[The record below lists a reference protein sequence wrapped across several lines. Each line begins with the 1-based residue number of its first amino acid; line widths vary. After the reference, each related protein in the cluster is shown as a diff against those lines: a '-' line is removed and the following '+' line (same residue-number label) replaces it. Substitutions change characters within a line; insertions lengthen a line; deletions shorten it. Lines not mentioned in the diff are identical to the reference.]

1 MALHLCQQMLHDW
14 SRAEDAVQEA
24 VLQAWLSLEKL
35 RHPERFGAW
44 LVGIVL
50 HVSQSWL
57 RYRAARAWSL
67 EALLGGRLVPEPVDL
82 AESPLE
88 CAELRDLQRRVRQ
101 AIKALPAGQRTAVT
115 LFYLADLSHAEI
127 AALLGIPSGAVK
139 SRLHKGRD
147 RLRRTLLDL
156 WLEEHMTNQISDFID
171 VQVADVRAVPVDNPP
186 GERRVVLLAERDG
199 QRTLPVWVG
208 GFEGDSIAIG
218 LLHAQA
224 RRPLT
229 FAFASQLLEAAGARL
244 QEVRIA
250 RLVDETFYAQVV
262 VQGPAGERAFDARPS
277 DAIALAL
284 EAGAPIRVSDEVMQ
298 KAGVEQR
305 DLAQKTINSRSAR
318 DHVDEI
324 RERLAQPIANWSRS
338 TLF

>member
-1 MALHLCQQMLHDW
+1 M
-14 SRAEDAVQEA
+14 
-24 VLQAWLSLEKL
+24 
-35 RHPERFGAW
+35 
-44 LVGIVL
+44 
-50 HVSQSWL
+50 
-57 RYRAARAWSL
+57 
-67 EALLGGRLVPEPVDL
+67 
-82 AESPLE
+82 
-88 CAELRDLQRRVRQ
+88 
-101 AIKALPAGQRTAVT
+101 T

-139 SRLHKGRD
+139 SRLHQGRD

-156 WLEEHMTNQISDFID
+156 WLEEHMTNLDETISDFID
-171 VQVADVRAVPVDNPP
+171 VQVADVRAVTVDDPP

-199 QRTLPVWVG
+199 QRMLPIWVG

-224 RRPLT
+224 RRSLT

-244 QEVRIA
+244 REVRIA
-250 RLVDETFYAQVV
+250 RLVDETFHAQVV

-284 EAGAPIRVSDEVMQ
+284 EAGAPIRVSNDVMQ
-298 KAGVEQR
+298 QAGVEQR
-305 DLAQKTINSRSAR
+305 DLAQKTINSRGAR

-324 RERLAQPIANWSRS
+324 RERLAQPMANWSRS